1 MLSGVAEFV
10 IFGFMPLMVGVL
22 AGRGDAEPA
31 ASTITGIVAIPP
43 CGPLPDNALVTI
55 ELVEQQRGES
65 VLPVV
70 AREAMPWRGGVQRFA
85 LTFERAAIEP
95 TSFYA
100 LKAHILTGA
109 TVLFETR
116 HATLVAPLSGD
127 KVTLML
133 MPSS

>member
-1 MLSGVAEFV
+1 MLTGIAQFV

-22 AGRGDAEPA
+22 AGRGAAEPA
-31 ASTITGIVAIPP
+31 APTITGSVAIPP
-43 CGPLPDNALVTI
+43 CDPFPDNALVTI
-55 ELVEQQRGES
+55 ELVEQQRGET
-65 VLPVV
+65 VLPAV

-85 LTFERAAIEP
+85 LSFERAAIDP
-95 TSFYA
+95 MSFYA
-100 LKAHILTGA
+100 LRASILSGA